1 MIEKLSPSIGDGGR
15 TISPARFIS
24 LMSTSSSSPQSFQ
37 TIVPSLV
44 VSLAATPCL
53 LAIVAAAAT
62 QELLARVGSASE
74 EVFRG
79 DRLPVL
85 HFPVGVASPVENRQD

>member
-1 MIEKLSPSIGDGGR
+1 MIDKLSPSIGNGDR
-15 TISPARFIS
+15 TISPAQFIS

-37 TIVPSLV
+37 TVVPSLV
-44 VSLAATPCL
+44 VSLVATPCL
-53 LAIVAAAAT
+53 LAIVAATAT
-62 QELLARVGSASE
+62 QELLVRVGLASE

-85 HFPVGVASPVENRQD
+85 HFPDRQD

>member
-1 MIEKLSPSIGDGGR
+1 
-15 TISPARFIS
+15 
-24 LMSTSSSSPQSFQ
+24 MSTSSSSPQSFQ
-37 TIVPSLV
+37 TVVPALF

-53 LAIVAAAAT
+53 VAIVAATAT
-62 QELLARVGSASE
+62 QELLERVGLASE

-85 HFPVGVASPVENRQD
+85 HFPVGGAAPVENRQD

>member
-1 MIEKLSPSIGDGGR
+1 MIDGSR

-24 LMSTSSSSPQSFQ
+24 LMSTSSSPQSFQ
-37 TIVPSLV
+37 TVVPALV

-53 LAIVAAAAT
+53 LAIVAATAT
-62 QELLARVGSASE
+62 QELLERVGLASE

-85 HFPVGVASPVENRQD
+85 HFPDRHD